1 MNYWEWEESV
11 PPMIKGDMVW
21 KMRVYRL
28 GMFVAEI
35 GWTDVTKLSQDQR
48 TLKLSDQL
56 YRALGSI
63 GANVEEG
70 YSRSSGKDRARFYEY
85 ALGSAREAR
94 GWYYK
99 GRHVLREEVAFHRMK
114 LLTEIIQLLLT
125 MIPDQLT
132 RKIRDEGPT
141 YILDEDEEIIM

>member
-1 MNYWEWEESV
+1 MNYRDWEKSV
-11 PPMIKGDMVW
+11 PVMIKEDSVW

-35 GWTDVTKLSQDQR
+35 GWLDVTKLSRDQR
-48 TLKLSDQL
+48 TVKLSDQL

-63 GANVEEG
+63 SANVEEG
-70 YSRSSGKDRARFYEY
+70 YSRNSGKDRARFYEY

-99 GRHVLREEVAFHRMK
+99 GRHVLREEVAFHRMR

-132 RKIRDEGPT
+132 RKIREEEPQYIFDE
-141 YILDEDEEIIM
+141 YEEIIT

>member
-1 MNYWEWEESV
+1 VNYREWEESV
-11 PPMIKGDMVW
+11 PPMIKGDLVW

-48 TLKLSDQL
+48 TLKLSNQL

-70 YSRSSGKDRARFYEY
+70 YSRSSGKDRDDFMNMRL
-85 ALGSAREAR
+85 ALLEKHEA
-94 GWYYK
+94 G
-99 GRHVLREEVAFHRMK
+99 
-114 LLTEIIQLLLT
+114 I
-125 MIPDQLT
+125 T
-132 RKIRDEGPT
+132 RAGT
-141 YILDEDEEIIM
+141 Y

>member
-1 MNYWEWEESV
+1 VNYKEWEESV
-11 PPMIKGDMVW
+11 PAMIKGDLVW

-63 GANVEEG
+63 GVNVEEG

-132 RKIRDEGPT
+132 RKIRDEGPAYT
-141 YILDEDEEIIM
+141 LNEDEEIIT

>member
-1 MNYWEWEESV
+1 MNYREWEESV
-11 PPMIKGDMVW
+11 PEIVKKDLVW

-28 GMFVAEI
+28 GMFVVEI
-35 GWTDVTKLSQDQR
+35 GWLDVTKLSQDQR
-48 TLKLSDQL
+48 TVKLSDQL

-63 GANVEEG
+63 SANVEEG

-85 ALGSAREAR
+85 VLGSAREAR

-99 GRHVLREEVAFHRMK
+99 GRHVLSEEVAFHRMK

-132 RKIRDEGPT
+132 RKIREERPA
-141 YILDEDEEIIM
+141 YIFDEDEEVIT